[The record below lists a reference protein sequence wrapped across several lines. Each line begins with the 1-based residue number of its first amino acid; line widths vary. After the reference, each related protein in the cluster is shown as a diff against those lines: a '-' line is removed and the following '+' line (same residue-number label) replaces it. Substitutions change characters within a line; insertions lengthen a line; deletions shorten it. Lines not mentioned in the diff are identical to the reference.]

1 MIIEQKLL
9 DIQARAKEIE
19 TKMNSGEISG
29 DELTKLSKEYSQL
42 NEILPLI
49 DKYLQTQSGIKDA
62 KEMLNDPELKS
73 IAAEQLE
80 ELNHKLPD
88 LERDL
93 QIALL
98 PRDAAD
104 DNSAIVEIRA
114 GVGGE
119 ESALFA
125 GDLFRQYQSYAMRKG
140 WKIEIIEENATS
152 LRGYKEI
159 IFKIDGVGAY
169 ARMKFESGIHRV
181 QRVPETEAAGR
192 IHTSAASVAVMP
204 EAKDIDVVIDDKDI
218 RIDIFRASGAGGQHV
233 NKTDSAIR
241 ITHFPTGI
249 VVTCQNERS
258 QLQNKATAMAVL
270 RSRLYEK
277 QRSEQMNASNASR
290 RSMVGSGDR
299 SEKIR
304 TYNFP
309 EQRVTDHR
317 IKLTLYKLDD
327 ILAGGEG
334 LDEMIDALI
343 SADQLEIFAALNYKQ
358 IKTPVRAFFKTHT
371 LYSNLNSIRL
381 CHQSSRELCH
391 QRQNV

>member
-1 MIIEQKLL
+1 MIIEQKLK
-9 DIQARAKEIE
+9 DIQQHAAEIAE
-19 TKMNSGEISG
+19 QMNSGDVSG
-29 DELTKLSKEYSQL
+29 NELTRLSKEYSRMS
-42 NEILPLI
+42 EILPLI
-49 DKYLQTQSGIKDA
+49 DEYFQTTRGIADA
-62 KEMLNDPELKS
+62 TEMQNDAELRD
-73 IAAEQLE
+73 IAVEQLSQ
-80 ELNHKLPD
+80 LNRALPD
-88 LERDL
+88 IERRL

-104 DNSAIVEIRA
+104 DNSVIMEIRA

-125 GDLFRQYQSYAMRKG
+125 GDLFNQYKSYAMRHG
-140 WKIEIIEENATS
+140 WGIEVIEENATS
-152 LRGYKEI
+152 LRGYKEVV
-159 IFKIDGVGAY
+159 FKIDGVGAY

-192 IHTSAASVAVMP
+192 IHTSDASVAVMP
-204 EAKDIDVVIDDKDI
+204 EAQDIDVVIDDKDI

-241 ITHFPTGI
+241 ITHFPSGI

-258 QLQNKATAMAVL
+258 QIQNKAAAMAVL
-270 RSRLYEK
+270 RAKLYEK
-277 QRSEQMNASNASR
+277 QRTEQQNASNASR

-327 ILAGGEG
+327 ILAGGPA

-343 SADQLEIFAALNYKQ
+343 AADQLEQLANM
-358 IKTPVRAFFKTHT
+358 
-371 LYSNLNSIRL
+371 
-381 CHQSSRELCH
+381 E
-391 QRQNV
+391 

>member
-1 MIIEQKLL
+1 MIIEQKLK
-9 DIQARAKEIE
+9 DIQARAADIAAQ
-19 TKMNSGEISG
+19 MNSGDMSG
-29 DELTKLSKEYSQL
+29 DDLTRLSKEYSRL
-42 NEILPLI
+42 SEILPII
-49 DKYLQTQSGIKDA
+49 DEYFQTTRGIADA
-62 KEMLNDPELKS
+62 TEMQADPELHAL
-73 IAAEQLE
+73 AAEQLA
-80 ELNHKLPD
+80 ELSRALPEI
-88 LERDL
+88 ERKL

-98 PRDAAD
+98 PRDDAD
-104 DNSAIVEIRA
+104 DNSVIMEIRA

-125 GDLFRQYQSYAMRKG
+125 GDLYNQYKSYALRQG
-140 WKIEIIEENATS
+140 WKVEVVEENATS

-159 IFKIDGVGAY
+159 IFKIDGAGAY
-169 ARMKFESGIHRV
+169 GRMKFESGIHRV
-181 QRVPETEAAGR
+181 QRVPETEAGGR

-204 EAKDIDVVIDDKDI
+204 EARDIDVVIEDKDI

-241 ITHFPTGI
+241 ITHFPSGI

-258 QLQNKATAMAVL
+258 QLQNKISAMSVL
-270 RSRLYEK
+270 RSKLYEK
-277 QRSEQMNASNASR
+277 QRMEQMNASNASR
-290 RSMVGSGDR
+290 KSMVGSGDR

-327 ILAGGEG
+327 ILAGGAG

-343 SADQLEIFAALNYKQ
+343 AADQLEQLANM
-358 IKTPVRAFFKTHT
+358 
-371 LYSNLNSIRL
+371 
-381 CHQSSRELCH
+381 E
-391 QRQNV
+391 

>member
-1 MIIEQKLL
+1 MIIEQKLK
-9 DIQARAKEIE
+9 DIQSHAAEIE
-19 TKMNSGEISG
+19 AQMNSGDVSG
-29 DELTKLSKEYSQL
+29 AELTRLSKEYSRL
-42 NEILPLI
+42 AEILPLI
-49 DKYLQTQSGIKDA
+49 NEYFQVTRGIADA
-62 KEMLNDPELKS
+62 TEMQNDAELRS
-73 IAAEQLE
+73 IATEQLV
-80 ELNHKLPD
+80 ELNHLLPD
-88 LERDL
+88 IERKL

-98 PRDAAD
+98 PRDDAD
-104 DNSAIVEIRA
+104 DNSVIMEIRA

-125 GDLFRQYQSYAMRKG
+125 GDLFNQYKSYALRHG
-140 WKIEIIEENATS
+140 WKVEVIEENATS
-152 LRGYKEI
+152 LRGYKEVV
-159 IFKIDGVGAY
+159 FKIDGAGAY
-169 ARMKFESGIHRV
+169 GRMKFESGIHRV
-181 QRVPETEAAGR
+181 QRVPETEAGGR

-204 EAKDIDVVIDDKDI
+204 EAQDIDVVIDDKDI

-258 QLQNKATAMAVL
+258 QIQNKATAMAVL
-270 RSRLYEK
+270 RSKLYEK
-277 QRSEQMNASNASR
+277 QRMDQLNASNASR
-290 RSMVGSGDR
+290 KSMVGSGDR

-327 ILAGGEG
+327 ILAGGVG

-343 SADQLEIFAALNYKQ
+343 AADQLEQLANM
-358 IKTPVRAFFKTHT
+358 
-371 LYSNLNSIRL
+371 
-381 CHQSSRELCH
+381 E
-391 QRQNV
+391 

>member
-9 DIQARAKEIE
+9 DIQNRAKDIE
-19 TKMNSGEISG
+19 AKMNSGEISG

-42 NEILPLI
+42 NEVLPLI
-49 DKYLQTQSGIKDA
+49 DKYLQTQAGIRDA
-62 KEMLNDPELKS
+62 EEMLNDPELKS
-73 IAAEQLE
+73 IAAEQLD
-80 ELNHKLPD
+80 ELNHILPD

-104 DNSAIVEIRA
+104 DNSAIMEIRA

-125 GDLFRQYQSYAMRKG
+125 GDLFNQYKSYALRHG

-152 LRGYKEI
+152 LHGYKEI
-159 IFKIDGVGAY
+159 IFKIEGDGVY

-181 QRVPETEAAGR
+181 QRVPETEAGGR

-277 QRSEQMNASNASR
+277 QRNEQMNASNASR

-343 SADQLEIFAALNYKQ
+343 SADQLERLAALD
-358 IKTPVRAFFKTHT
+358 
-371 LYSNLNSIRL
+371 
-381 CHQSSRELCH
+381 
-391 QRQNV
+391 

>member
-1 MIIEQKLL
+1 MIIEDKLL
-9 DIQARAKEIE
+9 DIKARAKDIE

-42 NEILPLI
+42 SEVLPLI
-49 DKYLQTQSGIKDA
+49 DKYLQTQRGIKDA
-62 KEMLNDPELKS
+62 NEMLADPELKG
-73 IAAEQLE
+73 IAEEQLN
-80 ELNHKLPD
+80 ELKHALPD

-98 PRDAAD
+98 PRDSAD

-125 GDLFRQYQSYAMRKG
+125 GDLFRQYQSYAMRHG

-152 LRGYKEI
+152 LHGYKEI
-159 IFKIDGVGAY
+159 IFKVDGSGVY
-169 ARMKFESGIHRV
+169 ARLKFESGIHRV

-270 RSRLYEK
+270 RSKLYEK
-277 QRSEQMNASNASR
+277 QRNEQMDASNASR

-343 SADQLEIFAALNYKQ
+343 SADQLE
-358 IKTPVRAFFKTHT
+358 
-371 LYSNLNSIRL
+371 RL
-381 CHQSSRELCH
+381 A
-391 QRQNV
+391 NMD

>member
-1 MIIEQKLL
+1 MIVEQKLK
-9 DIQARAKEIE
+9 DIQTRAAEIE
-19 TKMNSGEISG
+19 AQMNSGSLSG
-29 DELTKLSKEYSQL
+29 DELTKVSKEYSRL

-49 DKYLQTQSGIKDA
+49 NEYFQTVQGIADA
-62 KEMLNDPELKS
+62 QEMEHDPDLHA
-73 IAAEQLE
+73 IAAEQLV
-80 ELNHKLPD
+80 ELNHALPEI
-88 LERDL
+88 ERKL

-104 DNSAIVEIRA
+104 DNSVIMEIRA

-125 GDLFRQYQSYAMRKG
+125 GDLFNQYKSYALRHG
-140 WKIEIIEENATS
+140 WKVEIIEENPTS
-152 LRGYKEI
+152 LHGYKEV

-181 QRVPETEAAGR
+181 QRVPETEAGGR

-204 EAKDIDVVIDDKDI
+204 EAKDIDVVIEDKDI
-218 RIDIFRASGAGGQHV
+218 RIDVYRASGAGGQHV

-241 ITHFPTGI
+241 ITHFPSGI

-258 QLQNKATAMAVL
+258 QFQNKATAMAVL
-270 RSRLYEK
+270 RSKLYEK
-277 QRSEQMNASNASR
+277 QRMEQMNASNASR

-327 ILAGGEG
+327 ILAGGAA

-343 SADQLEIFAALNYKQ
+343 AADQLEQLA
-358 IKTPVRAFFKTHT
+358 
-371 LYSNLNSIRL
+371 NL
-381 CHQSSRELCH
+381 E
-391 QRQNV
+391 

>member
-9 DIQARAKEIE
+9 DIQARAKDIE
-19 TKMNSGEISG
+19 TKMNSGEVSG

-42 NEILPLI
+42 NEVLPLI
-49 DKYLQTQSGIKDA
+49 DKYLQTQAGIKDA

-80 ELNHKLPD
+80 ELNHALPD

-98 PRDAAD
+98 PRAAAD

-125 GDLFRQYQSYAMRKG
+125 GDLFNQYKSYALRKG

-152 LRGYKEI
+152 LRGYKEV

-169 ARMKFESGIHRV
+169 ARMKYESGIHRV
-181 QRVPETEAAGR
+181 QRVPETEASGR

-277 QRSEQMNASNASR
+277 QRNEQMNASNASR

-343 SADQLEIFAALNYKQ
+343 SADQLERLAALD
-358 IKTPVRAFFKTHT
+358 
-371 LYSNLNSIRL
+371 
-381 CHQSSRELCH
+381 
-391 QRQNV
+391 

>member
-1 MIIEQKLL
+1 MIVEQKLK
-9 DIQARAKEIE
+9 DIQTRAAEIE
-19 TKMNSGEISG
+19 AQMNSGTLSG
-29 DELTKLSKEYSQL
+29 DELTKVSKEYSRL

-49 DKYLQTQSGIKDA
+49 SEYFQTKQGIDDA
-62 KEMLNDPELKS
+62 HEMEHDPELHA
-73 IAAEQLE
+73 IAAEQLV
-80 ELNHKLPD
+80 ELNHALPEI
-88 LERDL
+88 ERKL

-104 DNSAIVEIRA
+104 DNSVIMEIRA

-125 GDLFRQYQSYAMRKG
+125 GDLFNQYKSYALRHG
-140 WKIEIIEENATS
+140 WKVEIIEENPTS
-152 LRGYKEI
+152 LHGYKEI
-159 IFKIDGVGAY
+159 VFKIDGVGAY

-181 QRVPETEAAGR
+181 QRVPETEAGGR

-241 ITHFPTGI
+241 ITHFPSGI

-258 QLQNKATAMAVL
+258 QFQNKATAMAVL
-270 RSRLYEK
+270 RSKLYEK
-277 QRSEQMNASNASR
+277 QRMEQMNASNASR

-327 ILAGGEG
+327 ILAGGAA

-343 SADQLEIFAALNYKQ
+343 AADQLEQLA
-358 IKTPVRAFFKTHT
+358 
-371 LYSNLNSIRL
+371 NL
-381 CHQSSRELCH
+381 E
-391 QRQNV
+391 

>member
-1 MIIEQKLL
+1 MNSRKCRLWMQLNLFGEMRKMIIDQKLL
-9 DIQARAKEIE
+9 DIKKRAADIQAQ
-19 TKMNSGEISG
+19 MNSGDVSG
-29 DELTKLSKEYSQL
+29 AELTKLSKEYSHVA
-42 NEILPLI
+42 EILPLV
-49 DKYLQTQSGIKDA
+49 DEYFSVKQGISDA
-62 KEMLNDPELKS
+62 TEMQHDAELRD
-73 IAAEQLE
+73 IAIEQLE
-80 ELNHKLPD
+80 SLKHALPD
-88 LERDL
+88 IEKRL

-98 PRDAAD
+98 PRDDAD
-104 DNSAIVEIRA
+104 DNSAIMEIRA

-125 GDLFRQYQSYAMRKG
+125 GDLFNQYKSYALRHG
-140 WKIEIIEENATS
+140 WKIEIVEENATS
-152 LRGYKEI
+152 LHGYKEI
-159 IFKIDGVGAY
+159 IFKIDGDGVY

-181 QRVPETEAAGR
+181 QRVPETEAGGR
-192 IHTSAASVAVMP
+192 IHTSAVSVAVMP
-204 EAKDIDVVIDDKDI
+204 EAQDIDVKIEEKDI
-218 RIDIFRASGAGGQHV
+218 RIDVFRASGAGGQHV
-233 NKTDSAIR
+233 NKTDSAVR

-258 QLQNKATAMAVL
+258 QIQNKATAMAVL
-270 RSRLYEK
+270 RSKLYEK
-277 QRSEQMNASNASR
+277 ERNEQDAARTSSR

-343 SADQLEIFAALNYKQ
+343 AADQLERLAAM
-358 IKTPVRAFFKTHT
+358 
-371 LYSNLNSIRL
+371 
-381 CHQSSRELCH
+381 E
-391 QRQNV
+391 

>member
-1 MIIEQKLL
+1 MIIEQKLR
-9 DIQARAKEIE
+9 DIQTRATEIE
-19 TKMNSGEISG
+19 AQMNTGAVGG
-29 DELTKLSKEYSQL
+29 DELAKLSKEYSRL
-42 NEILPLI
+42 SEILPLI
-49 DKYLQTQSGIKDA
+49 NEYFQTVSGIADA
-62 KEMLNDPELKS
+62 KEMQNEPELREIALEQLNDLSHALPEIEK
-73 IAAEQLE
+73 
-80 ELNHKLPD
+80 K
-88 LERDL
+88 L

-98 PRDAAD
+98 PRDDAD
-104 DNSAIVEIRA
+104 DNGVIMEIRA

-125 GDLFRQYQSYAMRKG
+125 GDLYNQYKSYALRQG
-140 WKIEIIEENATS
+140 WRVEVIEENATS

-159 IFKIDGVGAY
+159 IFKIDGAGAY
-169 ARMKFESGIHRV
+169 GRMKFESGIHRV
-181 QRVPETEAAGR
+181 QRVPETEAGGR

-204 EAKDIDVVIDDKDI
+204 EAKDIDVVIEDKDI

-258 QLQNKATAMAVL
+258 QLQNKTAAMAVL
-270 RSRLYEK
+270 RSKLYEK
-277 QRSEQMNASNASR
+277 QRAEQESASNASR
-290 RSMVGSGDR
+290 KSMVGSGDR

-327 ILAGGEG
+327 ILAGGAA

-343 SADQLEIFAALNYKQ
+343 AADQLEQLANM
-358 IKTPVRAFFKTHT
+358 
-371 LYSNLNSIRL
+371 
-381 CHQSSRELCH
+381 E
-391 QRQNV
+391 

>member
-9 DIQARAKEIE
+9 DIQNRAKDIE
-19 TKMNSGEISG
+19 AKMNSGEISG

-42 NEILPLI
+42 GEVLPLI
-49 DKYLQTQSGIKDA
+49 DKYLQTVQGIKDA

-73 IAAEQLE
+73 IAEEQLE
-80 ELNHKLPD
+80 ELNHALPD

-125 GDLFRQYQSYAMRKG
+125 GDLFNQYKSYAMRKG

-152 LRGYKEI
+152 LHGYKEV
-159 IFKIDGVGAY
+159 IFKIDGVGVY

-181 QRVPETEAAGR
+181 QRVPETEAGGR

-277 QRSEQMNASNASR
+277 QRNEQMNASNASR

-343 SADQLEIFAALNYKQ
+343 SADQLERLAAMD
-358 IKTPVRAFFKTHT
+358 
-371 LYSNLNSIRL
+371 
-381 CHQSSRELCH
+381 
-391 QRQNV
+391 

>member
-1 MIIEQKLL
+1 MVIEEKLR
-9 DIQARAKEIE
+9 DIQKRAAEVSE
-19 TKMNSGEISG
+19 QMNSGNVSG
-29 DELTKLSKEYSQL
+29 DELSKLAREYSRL
-42 NEILPLI
+42 SELLPLV
-49 DKYLQTQSGIKDA
+49 DEYFQTVQGICDA
-62 KEMLNDPELKS
+62 NEMLGDAELRDIANAQLVELK
-73 IAAEQLE
+73 A
-80 ELNHKLPD
+80 KLPD
-88 LERDL
+88 VEREL

-98 PRDAAD
+98 PRDDAD
-104 DNSAIVEIRA
+104 DNSVIMEIRA

-125 GDLFRQYQSYAMRKG
+125 GDLYNQYKSYALRRG
-140 WKIEIIEENATS
+140 WRVEVIDENPTS
-152 LRGYKEI
+152 LHGYKEI
-159 IFKIDGVGAY
+159 VFKIDGVGAY

-192 IHTSAASVAVMP
+192 VHTSAASVAVMP
-204 EAKDIDVVIDDKDI
+204 EAKEIDVVIEDKDI
-218 RIDIFRASGAGGQHV
+218 RIDVFRASGAGGQHV

-241 ITHFPTGI
+241 ITHFPSGI

-258 QLQNKATAMAVL
+258 QFQNKASAMAVL
-270 RSRLYEK
+270 RSKLYEK
-277 QRSEQMNASNASR
+277 QRLEQQSESNSSR

-327 ILAGGEG
+327 ILAGGSG

-343 SADQLEIFAALNYKQ
+343 AADQLE
-358 IKTPVRAFFKTHT
+358 
-371 LYSNLNSIRL
+371 RL
-381 CHQSSRELCH
+381 T
-391 QRQNV
+391 NMD

>member
-1 MIIEQKLL
+1 MIIEQKLK
-9 DIQARAKEIE
+9 DIQTHAAEIE
-19 TKMNSGEISG
+19 AQMNSGDVNG
-29 DELTKLSKEYSQL
+29 AELTRLSKEYSRL
-42 NEILPLI
+42 SEILPLI
-49 DKYLQTQSGIKDA
+49 NEYFQVTRGIADA
-62 KEMLNDPELKS
+62 TEMQNDPELRS
-73 IAAEQLE
+73 IAAEQLV
-80 ELNHKLPD
+80 ELNHLLPD
-88 LERDL
+88 IERKL

-98 PRDAAD
+98 PRDDAD
-104 DNSAIVEIRA
+104 DNSVIMEIRA

-125 GDLFRQYQSYAMRKG
+125 GDLFNQYKSYALRHG

-159 IFKIDGVGAY
+159 VFKIDGAGAY
-169 ARMKFESGIHRV
+169 GRMKFESGIHRV
-181 QRVPETEAAGR
+181 QRVPETEAGGR

-204 EAKDIDVVIDDKDI
+204 EAQDIDVVIDDKDI

-258 QLQNKATAMAVL
+258 QIQNKATAMAVL
-270 RSRLYEK
+270 RSKLYEK
-277 QRSEQMNASNASR
+277 QRMDQLNASNASR
-290 RSMVGSGDR
+290 KSMVGSGDR

-327 ILAGGEG
+327 ILAGGAG

-343 SADQLEIFAALNYKQ
+343 AADQLEQLANM
-358 IKTPVRAFFKTHT
+358 
-371 LYSNLNSIRL
+371 
-381 CHQSSRELCH
+381 E
-391 QRQNV
+391 

>member
-1 MIIEQKLL
+1 MIVEQKLR
-9 DIQARAKEIE
+9 DIQARASDIE
-19 TKMNSGEISG
+19 SQMNSGAVSG
-29 DELTKLSKEYSQL
+29 DELTKLSKEYSKL
-42 NEILPLI
+42 SEILPLI
-49 DKYLQTQSGIKDA
+49 NQYFQIVTGITDA
-62 KEMLNDPELKS
+62 KEMLNDPELRE
-73 IAAEQLE
+73 IANDQLN
-80 ELNHKLPD
+80 ELNHALPD
-88 LERDL
+88 VEKQL

-98 PRDAAD
+98 PRDDAD
-104 DNSAIVEIRA
+104 DNGVIMEIRA

-125 GDLFRQYQSYAMRKG
+125 GDLYNQYKSYALRQG
-140 WKIEIIEENATS
+140 WQVEVIEENATS

-159 IFKIDGVGAY
+159 VFKIDGAGAY
-169 ARMKFESGIHRV
+169 GRMKFESGIHRV
-181 QRVPETEAAGR
+181 QRVPETEAGGR

-258 QLQNKATAMAVL
+258 QLQNKTAAMAVL
-270 RSRLYEK
+270 RSKLYEK
-277 QRSEQMNASNASR
+277 QRAEQESASNASR
-290 RSMVGSGDR
+290 KSMVGSGDR

-327 ILAGGEG
+327 ILAGGSA

-343 SADQLEIFAALNYKQ
+343 AADQLE
-358 IKTPVRAFFKTHT
+358 
-371 LYSNLNSIRL
+371 RL
-381 CHQSSRELCH
+381 ANIE
-391 QRQNV
+391 

>member
-1 MIIEQKLL
+1 MIIEQKLK
-9 DIQARAKEIE
+9 DIQARAADIAAQ
-19 TKMNSGEISG
+19 MNSGDMSG
-29 DELTKLSKEYSQL
+29 DDLTRLSKEYSRL
-42 NEILPLI
+42 SEILPII
-49 DKYLQTQSGIKDA
+49 DEYFQTTRGIADA
-62 KEMLNDPELKS
+62 TEMQADPELHAL
-73 IAAEQLE
+73 AAEQLA
-80 ELNHKLPD
+80 ELSHALPEI
-88 LERDL
+88 ERKL

-98 PRDAAD
+98 PRDDAD
-104 DNSAIVEIRA
+104 DNSVIMEIRV

-125 GDLFRQYQSYAMRKG
+125 GDLYNQYKSYALRQG
-140 WKIEIIEENATS
+140 WKVEVVEENATS

-159 IFKIDGVGAY
+159 IFKIDGAGAY
-169 ARMKFESGIHRV
+169 GRMKFESGIHRV
-181 QRVPETEAAGR
+181 QRVPETEAGGR

-204 EAKDIDVVIDDKDI
+204 EARDIDVVIEDKDI

-241 ITHFPTGI
+241 ITHFPSGI

-258 QLQNKATAMAVL
+258 QLQNKISAMSVL
-270 RSRLYEK
+270 RSKLYEK
-277 QRSEQMNASNASR
+277 QRMEQMNASNASR
-290 RSMVGSGDR
+290 KSMVGSGDR

-327 ILAGGEG
+327 ILAGGAG

-343 SADQLEIFAALNYKQ
+343 AADQLEQLANM
-358 IKTPVRAFFKTHT
+358 
-371 LYSNLNSIRL
+371 
-381 CHQSSRELCH
+381 E
-391 QRQNV
+391 

>member
-1 MIIEQKLL
+1 MVIESKLR
-9 DIQARAKEIE
+9 DIQHRASEIAE
-19 TKMNSGEISG
+19 QMNSGAVTG
-29 DELTKLSKEYSQL
+29 DELSKMAREYSKL
-42 NEILPLI
+42 NELLPLI
-49 DKYLQTQSGIKDA
+49 DEYFQTVQGIADA
-62 KEMLNDPELKS
+62 KEMQSDAELRD
-73 IAAEQLE
+73 IATEQLV

-88 LERDL
+88 VERKL

-104 DNSAIVEIRA
+104 DNSVIMEIRA

-125 GDLFRQYQSYAMRKG
+125 GDLYNQYKSYALRKG
-140 WKIEIIEENATS
+140 WKIEVIEENPTS
-152 LRGYKEI
+152 LHGYKEI
-159 IFKIDGVGAY
+159 VFKIDGVGAY

-181 QRVPETEAAGR
+181 QRVPETEAGGR

-204 EAKDIDVVIDDKDI
+204 EAKEIDVVIEDKDI
-218 RIDIFRASGAGGQHV
+218 RIDVFRASGAGGQHV

-241 ITHFPTGI
+241 ITHFPSGI

-258 QLQNKATAMAVL
+258 QFQNKASAMAVL
-270 RSRLYEK
+270 RSKLYEK
-277 QRSEQMNASNASR
+277 QRIEQQNASNSSR

-327 ILAGGEG
+327 ILAGGDA

-343 SADQLEIFAALNYKQ
+343 SADQLE
-358 IKTPVRAFFKTHT
+358 
-371 LYSNLNSIRL
+371 RL
-381 CHQSSRELCH
+381 AVME
-391 QRQNV
+391 

>member
-1 MIIEQKLL
+1 MIIESKLR
-9 DIQARAKEIE
+9 DIQKRASEIGNM
-19 TKMNSGEISG
+19 MNSGDVSG
-29 DELTKLSKEYSQL
+29 DDLTKLSKEYSKL
-42 NEILPLI
+42 SELLPLI
-49 DKYLQTQSGIKDA
+49 DEYFQTTTGIADA
-62 KEMLNDPELKS
+62 TEMQNDPELRD
-73 IAAEQLE
+73 IANEQLIA
-80 ELNHKLPD
+80 LNHALPD
-88 LERDL
+88 IERRL

-98 PRDAAD
+98 PRDDAD
-104 DNSAIVEIRA
+104 DNSVIMEIRA

-125 GDLFRQYQSYAMRKG
+125 GDLFNQYKSYALRKG
-140 WKIEIIEENATS
+140 WKIEIIEENPTS
-152 LRGYKEI
+152 LHGYKEI
-159 IFKIDGVGAY
+159 VFKIDGVGAY

-181 QRVPETEAAGR
+181 QRVPETEASGR

-204 EAKDIDVVIDDKDI
+204 EAKEIDVVIEDKDI
-218 RIDIFRASGAGGQHV
+218 RIDVFRASGAGGQHV

-241 ITHFPTGI
+241 ITHFPSGI

-258 QLQNKATAMAVL
+258 QFQNKASAMAVL
-270 RSRLYEK
+270 RSKLYEK
-277 QRSEQMNASNASR
+277 QRLEQQNESNSSR

-327 ILAGGEG
+327 ILAGGDG

-343 SADQLEIFAALNYKQ
+343 SADQLERLAAMN
-358 IKTPVRAFFKTHT
+358 
-371 LYSNLNSIRL
+371 
-381 CHQSSRELCH
+381 
-391 QRQNV
+391 

>member
-1 MIIEQKLL
+1 MIIEQKLK
-9 DIQARAKEIE
+9 DIQARAEDIAAQ
-19 TKMNSGEISG
+19 MNSGSASG
-29 DELTKLSKEYSQL
+29 EELTRLSKEYSRL
-42 NEILPLI
+42 GEILPLI
-49 DKYLQTQSGIKDA
+49 DEYFQTTRGIADA
-62 KEMLNDPELKS
+62 GEMLHDEEMHA
-73 IAAEQLE
+73 IAAEQLA
-80 ELNHKLPD
+80 ELNHVLPEI
-88 LERDL
+88 ERRL

-98 PRDAAD
+98 PRDDAD
-104 DNSAIVEIRA
+104 DNSVIMEIRA

-125 GDLFRQYQSYAMRKG
+125 GDLFNQYKSYALRQG
-140 WKIEIIEENATS
+140 WKVEVVEENATS

-159 IFKIDGVGAY
+159 IFKIDGAGAY
-169 ARMKFESGIHRV
+169 GRMKFESGIHRV
-181 QRVPETEAAGR
+181 QRVPETEAGGR

-258 QLQNKATAMAVL
+258 QLQNKISAMAVL
-270 RSRLYEK
+270 RSKLYEK
-277 QRSEQMNASNASR
+277 QRMEQMNASNASR
-290 RSMVGSGDR
+290 KSMVGSGDR

-327 ILAGGEG
+327 ILAGGTG

-343 SADQLEIFAALNYKQ
+343 AADQLEQLAGM
-358 IKTPVRAFFKTHT
+358 
-371 LYSNLNSIRL
+371 
-381 CHQSSRELCH
+381 E
-391 QRQNV
+391 

>member
-1 MIIEQKLL
+1 MIIEQKLK
-9 DIQARAKEIE
+9 DIQKRASEIE
-19 TKMNSGEISG
+19 TQMNSGSVSG
-29 DELTKLSKEYSQL
+29 EELTKLSKEYSRL
-42 NEILPLI
+42 TEILPLI
-49 DKYLQTQSGIKDA
+49 SEYFQVAQGIADA
-62 KEMLNDPELKS
+62 TEMQHDPELRS
-73 IAAEQLE
+73 IAVEQLA
-80 ELNHKLPD
+80 ELNHAMPEI
-88 LERDL
+88 ERKL

-98 PRDAAD
+98 PRDDAD
-104 DNSAIVEIRA
+104 DNSVIMEIRA

-125 GDLFRQYQSYAMRKG
+125 GDLFNQYKSYALRHG

-159 IFKIDGVGAY
+159 VFKVDGAGAY
-169 ARMKFESGIHRV
+169 GRMKFESGIHRV
-181 QRVPETEAAGR
+181 QRVPETEAGGR

-204 EAKDIDVVIDDKDI
+204 EAKEIDVVIEDKDI

-241 ITHFPTGI
+241 ITHFPSGI

-258 QLQNKATAMAVL
+258 QFQNKAAAMAVL
-270 RSRLYEK
+270 RSKLYEK
-277 QRSEQMNASNASR
+277 QRAEQMDASNASR
-290 RSMVGSGDR
+290 KTMVGSGDR

-327 ILAGGEG
+327 ILAGGAG

-343 SADQLEIFAALNYKQ
+343 AADQLE
-358 IKTPVRAFFKTHT
+358 
-371 LYSNLNSIRL
+371 RL
-381 CHQSSRELCH
+381 ANME
-391 QRQNV
+391 

>member
-9 DIQARAKEIE
+9 DIQSRAKDIE
-19 TKMNSGEISG
+19 TKMNSGEVSG

-42 NEILPLI
+42 NEVLPLI
-49 DKYLQTQSGIKDA
+49 DKYLATQNGIKDA
-62 KEMLNDPELKS
+62 NEMLNDPELKE
-73 IAAEQLE
+73 IAAAQLD
-80 ELNHKLPD
+80 ELNHQLPD
-88 LERDL
+88 IERDL

-104 DNSAIVEIRA
+104 DNSVIMEIRA

-125 GDLFRQYQSYAMRKG
+125 GDLFNQYKSYALRKG

-152 LRGYKEI
+152 LHGYKEV

-181 QRVPETEAAGR
+181 QRVPETEAGGR

-204 EAKDIDVVIDDKDI
+204 EAKDIDVVIDEKDI

-277 QRSEQMNASNASR
+277 QRTEQMNASNASR

-343 SADQLEIFAALNYKQ
+343 SADQLE
-358 IKTPVRAFFKTHT
+358 
-371 LYSNLNSIRL
+371 RL
-381 CHQSSRELCH
+381 ANME
-391 QRQNV
+391 

>member
-1 MIIEQKLL
+1 MIIEQKLR
-9 DIQARAKEIE
+9 DIQTRASDIE
-19 TKMNSGEISG
+19 RQMNSGDVSG
-29 DELTKLSKEYSQL
+29 DELTKLSKEYSRL
-42 NEILPLI
+42 AEILPLI
-49 DKYLQTQSGIKDA
+49 NEYFQVVVGIADA
-62 KEMLNDPELKS
+62 KEMQSDAELRE
-73 IAAEQLE
+73 IANEQLV
-80 ELNHKLPD
+80 ELNHKLPEI
-88 LERDL
+88 ERNL

-98 PRDAAD
+98 PRDDAD
-104 DNSAIVEIRA
+104 DNSVIMEIRA

-125 GDLFRQYQSYAMRKG
+125 GDLYNQYKSYALRQG
-140 WKIEIIEENATS
+140 WHVEIIEENATS

-159 IFKIDGVGAY
+159 IFKIDGAGAY
-169 ARMKFESGIHRV
+169 GRMKFESGIHRV
-181 QRVPETEAAGR
+181 QRVPETEAGGR

-204 EAKDIDVVIDDKDI
+204 EAKDIDVVIEDKDI

-241 ITHFPTGI
+241 ITHFPSGI

-258 QLQNKATAMAVL
+258 QLQNKIAAMSVL
-270 RSRLYEK
+270 RSKLYEK
-277 QRSEQMNASNASR
+277 QREEQMSASNASR
-290 RSMVGSGDR
+290 KTMVGSGDR

-327 ILAGGEG
+327 ILAGGAG

-343 SADQLEIFAALNYKQ
+343 AADQLEQLANM
-358 IKTPVRAFFKTHT
+358 
-371 LYSNLNSIRL
+371 
-381 CHQSSRELCH
+381 E
-391 QRQNV
+391 

>member
-1 MIIEQKLL
+1 MIIEDKLL
-9 DIQARAKEIE
+9 DIKARAKDIE
-19 TKMNSGEISG
+19 SKMNSGEISG

-42 NEILPLI
+42 SEVLPLI
-49 DKYLQTQSGIKDA
+49 DKYLQTQQGIKDA
-62 KEMLNDPELKS
+62 NEMLSDPELKG
-73 IAAEQLE
+73 IAEEQLN
-80 ELNHKLPD
+80 ELKHTLPD

-98 PRDAAD
+98 PRDSAD

-125 GDLFRQYQSYAMRKG
+125 GDVFRQYQSYALRHG
-140 WKIEIIEENATS
+140 WQIEIIEENATS

-159 IFKIDGVGAY
+159 IFKVNGVGAY
-169 ARMKFESGIHRV
+169 ARLKFESGIHRV

-204 EAKDIDVVIDDKDI
+204 EAKDIDVVIDEKDI

-343 SADQLEIFAALNYKQ
+343 SADQLE
-358 IKTPVRAFFKTHT
+358 
-371 LYSNLNSIRL
+371 RL
-381 CHQSSRELCH
+381 A
-391 QRQNV
+391 NMD